1 MEIISLV
8 TSFRHFKRRKVKLL
22 ASLYLLFAF
31 ATQAAPLSPADRDSI
46 EQQQR
51 QLLQQNQQQRQELER
66 STPITP
72 APQTPAQPGGPCFDI
87 HDITLSGADHMPA
100 RIQQK
105 LTEPYLQQC
114 LGIGQINA
122 LVKQVSD
129 WYIGQGYITS
139 RAFLTE
145 QDLFSGTLSLTIME
159 GKLEA
164 IKMENQRGA
173 MLAMA
178 FPGRV
183 GKILN
188 LRDIEQGMEQI
199 NRLRKTPVQIE
210 IQPGS
215 QPGYSIV
222 NLTSTPEFPLQV
234 SAGFDNSGQKSTG
247 TGQVSGSL
255 TGNNLLGLADHWF
268 VSASRSSDGAS
279 DHDAKSVQAGVNLPY
294 GYWLFDYNYS
304 YSDYLSTI
312 ESQGYLWRSTGDS
325 QAHRFTLSRVLF
337 RNGDMKTAARLG
349 LTHRLNR
356 NYLNDAPLESSTR
369 SLTSWTAGLNH
380 SQKLWGGYATLNPAF
395 SRGVPWFGGESD
407 EDKKPD
413 APRAEFSKWT
423 MSTSYYRPVTQRITW
438 LTSAYGQWA
447 DDRLY
452 GSERLT
458 VGGESS
464 VRGFKEQYLSGDNGG
479 YWRNEL
485 DTQLFAMPGL
495 GQISSVTALDGGY
508 LQRSNHDTNASGT
521 LWGAAVGLASTNA
534 HFSSQFTVGWPLSYP
549 DSLAPDRVTVYYR
562 IGFAL

>member
-1 MEIISLV
+1 MEIISFLTPLARTVSACACLSLRWRVSCLLV
-8 TSFRHFKRRKVKLL
+8 LTGIF
-22 ASLYLLFAF
+22 SLTA
-31 ATQAAPLSPADRDSI
+31 QAAPLSPADRGSI

-66 STPITP
+66 STSVAP

-105 LTEPYLQQC
+105 LTQPYLQQC

-145 QDLFSGTLSLTIME
+145 QDLSSGALSLTVME

-178 FPGRV
+178 FPWLT

-222 NLTSTPEFPLQV
+222 NLTSKPEFPLQA

-255 TGNNLLGLADHWF
+255 TGNNLLGLADQWF

-294 GYWLFDYNYS
+294 GYS
-304 YSDYLSTI
+304 VSDQTGDALSHYGVGTRLGGLTQFTAGELQAVGGAAI
-312 ESQGYLWRSTGDS
+312 CTTTAGVACLAGGYLAASGIDTANAGFNTFLSGVNQKTSGAYLLEGLGVSPQYSEGIYGLTQVGAAGIGGVGKATSVTADVGAKGAGSVTFHAADDIRFSQNSFSFNKTDRDTGKNYTYDDLVQS
-325 QAHRFTLSRVLF
+325 MRT
-337 RNGDMKTAARLG
+337 NGWKGDPVDVVKMPDGKLTSMDNTRIAAAR
-349 LTHRLNR
+349 
-356 NYLNDAPLESSTR
+356 ESGIDVK
-369 SLTSWTAGLNH
+369 A
-380 SQKLWGGYATLNPAF
+380 
-395 SRGVPWFGGESD
+395 
-407 EDKKPD
+407 
-413 APRAEFSKWT
+413 
-423 MSTSYYRPVTQRITW
+423 
-438 LTSAYGQWA
+438 
-447 DDRLY
+447 
-452 GSERLT
+452 
-458 VGGESS
+458 S
-464 VRGFKEQYLSGDNGG
+464 VRGFDDPLTPAIQEARGWQNFNTWGEAITGRINKQSGGG
-479 YWRNEL
+479 STSNPYGSTEPPR
-485 DTQLFAMPGL
+485 
-495 GQISSVTALDGGY
+495 ISGG
-508 LQRSNHDTNASGT
+508 AK
-521 LWGAAVGLASTNA
+521 
-534 HFSSQFTVGWPLSYP
+534 
-549 DSLAPDRVTVYYR
+549 
-562 IGFAL
+562 